1 MKKSLLLLP
10 VLVLMQVTLLAQYA
24 EGIKLLNYDKNKSA
38 KEVFQKL
45 VDANPQDPQAIY
57 WLGQAL
63 LATDG
68 GEPAKEQIAAAK
80 ALYQKGLA
88 SVGSSP
94 WLVVGMGH
102 IELLERGDINSVKQ
116 KFEQAITASTET
128 KGKNKGQANAG
139 ILNAIGRANAK
150 VASGTGDNLYA
161 IEKLNQAGQTDLTSP
176 DIFVNKGI
184 NYLKMGGENGG
195 EAVKAYQEALARDPK
210 SALAFYRIGKVYQSQ
225 NNKELF
231 EQNFDNA
238 ITADPACP
246 LPYFAYY
253 LYYSNRDVNR
263 AKEYLDKYV
272 ATADKDPQTDF
283 FLADYLFR
291 AGKNDE
297 SLVKVAELEKSVGTT
312 ELPRLNMLY
321 AYNYD
326 RKGDSIQA
334 KSYLEKFFANAPAE
348 KIESTDYE
356 LAVKILTR
364 FPGSEVQAAGYLEK
378 AIATDTSRVN
388 KQNYM
393 QQAADMYAKA
403 KNFSEQLNWLK
414 RLVSMKGTTTEADH
428 YKMTAA
434 ALGAKDYAQT
444 IELAKSYIAAHPDK
458 PQPYSFFRR
467 AAIASDP
474 DTTSGKGV
482 ENLAYL
488 DSIYGLNKDKY
499 KRELFLNKYYTILY
513 YINKQNALKKSPD
526 FKVKSDGTKTEVV
539 DQFLGVC
546 QKSLLVTDQMM
557 ELYPDVNDDNNKFA
571 QGVKSEIQK
580 NIDYYSK
587 PPVKKPN
594 TPAAPPVKG

>member
-1 MKKSLLLLP
+1 M
-10 VLVLMQVTLLAQYA
+10 
-24 EGIKLLNYDKNKSA
+24 
-38 KEVFQKL
+38 
-45 VDANPQDPQAIY
+45 
-57 WLGQAL
+57 
-63 LATDG
+63 
-68 GEPAKEQIAAAK
+68 
-80 ALYQKGLA
+80 
-88 SVGSSP
+88 
-94 WLVVGMGH
+94 
-102 IELLERGDINSVKQ
+102 
-116 KFEQAITASTET
+116 
-128 KGKNKGQANAG
+128 
-139 ILNAIGRANAK
+139 
-150 VASGTGDNLYA
+150 
-161 IEKLNQAGQTDLTSP
+161 
-176 DIFVNKGI
+176 
-184 NYLKMGGENGG
+184 
-195 EAVKAYQEALARDPK
+195 
-210 SALAFYRIGKVYQSQ
+210 
-225 NNKELF
+225 
-231 EQNFDNA
+231 
-238 ITADPACP
+238 
-246 LPYFAYY
+246 
-253 LYYSNRDVNR
+253 
-263 AKEYLDKYV
+263 
-272 ATADKDPQTDF
+272 
-283 FLADYLFR
+283 ADYLFR